1 MKCSRIR
8 LGAMKERLSRLAE
21 EARPMKDD
29 PKAGRPH
36 FDNEDQQRIWDEL
49 YDSVS
54 EGGRRYRYD
63 NQKEIGFTKI
73 PQYTPQT
80 SKQIALDLPW
90 RGEENLIDMSSRMLH
105 DSKPVSKI
113 VKSSTLEIKR
123 SRKANVSERLS
134 RAREGTLDYKLNKD
148 SKDENLEEDPMFSQL
163 YRDRFLSAGGT
174 PFSTIESIASQ
185 RIEDAIA
192 RNEFRDITRGTK
204 TQNDLRASSPFID
217 TTQYFLNKMI
227 QRQGAAPPWIEKQ
240 AKVNDMA
247 ENMRIRLL
255 ESWKSRAI
263 KIFAERHENKTSDV
277 YEKLRIAKETVHELK
292 HSSEGEKWLVENKEY
307 HSELIRDIN
316 SSIRGY
322 NLQAP
327 GSARK
332 GYLELE
338 RELES
343 MFEKAAEP
351 IIVAYEN
358 HLIPKEPEMPPEISK
373 DDLWKSSLISEK
385 RENHYGLRELFR
397 DLWTNTSKS

>member
-8 LGAMKERLSRLAE
+8 LGAMKERLARLAE
-21 EARPMKDD
+21 EAKPIKED
-29 PKAGRPH
+29 PNAGRPH
-36 FDNEDQQRIWDEL
+36 FEDENQQRIWDEL

-54 EGGRRYRYD
+54 DGGRRYRYD

-73 PQYTPQT
+73 PEYAPQH
-80 SKQIALDLPW
+80 SKQIALNLPW
-90 RGEENLIDMSSRMLH
+90 RGEESLIDMSNRMLH

-113 VKSSTLEIKR
+113 VKSSTLETKR
-123 SRKANVSERLS
+123 TRKTSISDRLS

-148 SKDENLEEDPMFSQL
+148 SKDEKLEEDPMFSQL

-192 RNEFRDITRGTK
+192 RNEFKDIPRGTK
-204 TQNDLRASSPFID
+204 SQKDLRASSPFID

-247 ENMRIRLL
+247 ENMRRMIL
-255 ESWKSRAI
+255 EGWKSRAI
-263 KIFAERHENKTSDV
+263 KIFLERHENAASDAH
-277 YEKLRIAKETVHELK
+277 EKLRMAKETVQELK
-292 HSSEGEKWLVENKEY
+292 HSMEAAKWLEENKEY
-307 HSELIRDIN
+307 HTELIRDIN

-338 RELES
+338 RELEA
-343 MFEKAAEP
+343 MFDKAAEN
-351 IIVAYEN
+351 ILTAYEN
-358 HLIPKEPEMPPEISK
+358 HLIPKEPEMPPEIPK

-397 DLWTNTSKS
+397 DLWTSTSRN